1 MNKSDESN
9 LSDLGKSYHVDSD
22 TGFDRL
28 LTGVKLASLS
38 NPRVLIVNPSI
49 DYLNGQLLELS
60 KCCNV
65 VVAHDEPIDLNV
77 EHDFSFYQDN
87 LPALDI
93 ITRLEISF
101 DFIFICNTEE
111 LITEPQ
117 IPRAFRKIS
126 NLLKPNGKVVFLS
139 KNELY
144 QDHIANQATLKG
156 LVIVKNEVI
165 TLSSLNFFYLE
176 FRLPDDGT
184 GAFPFIRHVALNDGK
199 AATHK
204 LALLRVLLRIADGHP
219 GAVIRR
225 ENGRVV
231 IPVGLVALYWC
242 HQYKILIDE
251 FNIAQTPNVN
261 PNMGFMKADGWH
273 KLTGRSSSDYRI
285 GHFFVGDD
293 AKALCKTLTHAVQN
307 IKNMPCTYI
316 TYPNSKEPVF
326 DIQNNSVRSKET
338 LFLDLLTLNQWGEFS
353 LPESIWLAFNR
364 YACWIEPVLISEW
377 ISTMAGY
384 KGNAHFKASKEQYKL
399 AEALRWLDPERT
411 TKAVRKRFE
420 ALQQKKTQHCVWSNK
435 KLDTEFDIDHCM
447 PFARWPNND
456 LWNLMPTNSQ
466 VNRQKSDQLPSEAR
480 LVNSK
485 NRITDW
491 WQEAWLADDE
501 SNKQLFFSEVNLAL
515 PGLTA
520 SNDSIDDVFEA
531 LLLQQS
537 RLKEMQQLKEW

>member
-1 MNKSDESN
+1 MNNSNGSN
-9 LSDLGKSYHVDSD
+9 LSDLGKSYHVDTNTD
-22 TGFDRL
+22 FDRL

-38 NPRVLIVNPSI
+38 KPRVLIVNPSI
-49 DYLNGQLLELS
+49 DYLAGQLIELS
-60 KCCNV
+60 KSCNV
-65 VVAHDEPIDLNV
+65 VVVHKELINLDV
-77 EHDFSFYQDN
+77 EHNFCFYQDT
-87 LPALDI
+87 LPALEL
-93 ITRLEISF
+93 ITSLEISF

-111 LITEPQ
+111 QITEHQLPK
-117 IPRAFRKIS
+117 AFRKVS

-139 KNELY
+139 NTALY
-144 QDHIANQATLKG
+144 QEHVENQATLKG
-156 LVIVKNEVI
+156 LVTLKKEI
-165 TLSSLNFFYLE
+165 TTLGKLNVFYIELK
-176 FRLPDDGT
+176 LPDDGT

-204 LALLRVLLRIADGHP
+204 FALLRVLLRIADGHP

-273 KLTGRSSSDYRI
+273 KLTDRSSSDYRI
-285 GHFFVGDD
+285 GHLFVGDQ

-307 IKNMPCTYI
+307 IKSMPCTYI

-326 DIQNNSVRSKET
+326 DVQNNSVRSKDT
-338 LFLDLLTLNQWGEFS
+338 LFLDLVTLNQWGEFS

-364 YACWIEPVLISEW
+364 YACWIEPILISEW

-384 KGNAHFKASKEQYKL
+384 KGNARFKAPQEQYKL

-420 ALQQKKTQHCVWSNK
+420 ALQQNNTQHCVWSNK

-466 VNRQKSDQLPSEAR
+466 VNRQKSDQLPSEQR
-480 LVNSK
+480 LINSK
-485 NRITDW
+485 NRIIDW
-491 WQEAWLADDE
+491 WQEAWLTNGETD
-501 SNKQLFFSEVNLAL
+501 KQLFFSEVNLAL